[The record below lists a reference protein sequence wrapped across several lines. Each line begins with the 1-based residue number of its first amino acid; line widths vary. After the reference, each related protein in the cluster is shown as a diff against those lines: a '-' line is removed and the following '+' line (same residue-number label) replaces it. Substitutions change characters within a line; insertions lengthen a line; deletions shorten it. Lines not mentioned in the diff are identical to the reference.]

1 MLSPFLE
8 WNIIF
13 GCLECIRHVVKES
26 AGFICLAEACTLSLV
41 SSEALVSAAE
51 RSLAAALIG
60 TAAFALAA
68 VVAPAPTV
76 EEIED
81 KALAAIQSVKATV
94 EEGVAQIMEAKAAP
108 AATTEPEI
116 QEAQFSETEKTF
128 SDAGAGT
135 LITWLN
141 WTKQ

>member
-1 MLSPFLE
+1 MATKQT
-8 WNIIF
+8 
-13 GCLECIRHVVKES
+13 KE
-26 AGFICLAEACTLSLV
+26 T
-41 SSEALVSAAE
+41 
-51 RSLAAALIG
+51 
-60 TAAFALAA
+60 
-68 VVAPAPTV
+68 APTK
-76 EEIED
+76 
-81 KALAAIQSVKATV
+81 KAP
-94 EEGVAQIMEAKAAP
+94 AKAAP